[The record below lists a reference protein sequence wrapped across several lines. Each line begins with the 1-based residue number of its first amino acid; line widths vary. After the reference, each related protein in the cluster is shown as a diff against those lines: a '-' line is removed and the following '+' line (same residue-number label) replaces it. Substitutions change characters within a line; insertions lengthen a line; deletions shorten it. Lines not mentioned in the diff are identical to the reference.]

1 MQHSFLLYPAGLV
14 LAGLL
19 TACTPAGPADLE
31 TVQQQNIRVVRQL
44 QAGLNQHDWAGV
56 SQLYAER
63 VRYKGPHTRY
73 QEVEQTPGEVVA
85 AYRGY
90 HLEITQLYAAY
101 EHHVVVEGRLSQGSP
116 RPVCMIYTIENG
128 RITRQYTY

>member
-1 MQHSFLLYPAGLV
+1 MV

-19 TACTPAGPADLE
+19 TACVPTGPADLE
-31 TVQQQNIRVVRQL
+31 AVQQQNIRVVRQL
-44 QAGLNQHDWAGV
+44 EAGLNRQDWAGV
-56 SQLYAER
+56 ARLYAER

-73 QEVEQTPGEVVA
+73 REVEQTPGQVVA

-101 EHHVVVEGRLSQGSP
+101 EHHVVVEGQLSHGPPQ
-116 RPVCMIYTIENG
+116 PVCLIYTIENG
-128 RITRQYTY
+128 RITRQFTY